1 MSAAPG
7 DVPEDVK
14 AAAFAAINRH
24 FLLQH
29 PAQAADLIDG
39 FGKSSALELL
49 STQQPDALAGIW
61 RHLSP
66 ARIDEIVPDL
76 PEKLLGQVLHMLDP
90 SLLAVSL
97 ARISDEARERCL
109 ALLPRRAAAEVR
121 RLMDYPAGSAGRVM
135 DSRVPSFRGDQTAG
149 VTLEQLRISKPRDLR
164 QLFVV
169 DMERR
174 LTGTVDIQDLLI
186 AEPGDLLKEIA
197 RPPSAAVSPFDD
209 REQVAE
215 QLRDFHLDVL
225 PVIDIHRRLIGAI
238 RHEAL
243 LKTLEEAASVDI
255 QMMVGAGRE
264 ERALSEPLFAVR
276 KRLPWLE
283 INLATAFLAAA
294 VVGMFESTIAKFTAL
309 AVLLPVVAGQ
319 SGNAGAQALA
329 VTMRGLALREISTRH
344 WFRVLFKE
352 TRVGLV
358 NGVAIALTT
367 GLGVLVWSRS
377 PGLALVISTAMVL
390 SMVIAGIA
398 GCVIPIALTRV
409 GQDPAQSSTIVLT
422 TVTDVSGFMS
432 FLGIAT
438 LLASLL

>member
-1 MSAAPG
+1 MSAV
-7 DVPEDVK
+7 DVNVRQ
-14 AAAFAAINRH
+14 AALDAINRH

-29 PAQAADLIDG
+29 PAQAADLVDG
-39 FGKSSALELL
+39 FGKGAALELL
-49 STQQPDALAGIW
+49 AEHQPDALAAIW
-61 RHLSP
+61 GHLSP
-66 ARIDEIVPDL
+66 ARIDEIVPEL
-76 PEKLLGQVLHMLDP
+76 PERLLKQVLHVLDP
-90 SLLAVSL
+90 SVLAVSL
-97 ARISDEARERCL
+97 PRISENARERCL
-109 ALLPRRAAAEVR
+109 GLLPRRSAAEVR
-121 RLMDYPAGSAGRVM
+121 RLMDYPPGSAGRVM
-135 DSRVPSFRGDQTAG
+135 DSRVPSFRGEQTAG
-149 VTLEQLRISKPRDLR
+149 VTLDQLRISKPRDLR
-164 QLFVV
+164 RLFVV
-169 DMERR
+169 DTERR
-174 LTGTVDIQDLLI
+174 LMGTVDIQDLLI
-186 AEPGDLLKEIA
+186 AEPNDQLKEIA
-197 RPPSAAVSPFDD
+197 RPPVATVSPFDD

-225 PVIDIHRRLIGAI
+225 PVLDIHRRLIGAI

-264 ERALSEPLFAVR
+264 ERALSEPHFAVR
-276 KRLPWLE
+276 KRLPWLQ

-294 VVGMFESTIAKFTAL
+294 VVGLFESTIAQFTAL

-352 TRVGLV
+352 MRVGVL

-377 PGLALVISTAMVL
+377 VGLALVISIAMVV
-390 SMVIAGIA
+390 SMVIAGVA
-398 GCVIPIALTRV
+398 GSLIPIALTRL

-422 TVTDVSGFMS
+422 TVTDVAGFMS

-438 LLASLL
+438 LLSSLL